1 MLGFCRLFL
10 SVCLIL
16 TACQLATP
24 SAAAQSVKISQ
35 FSGKP
40 VPRFAS
46 LRYGLVNG
54 RIGPSTDHQVAF
66 EYERAG
72 MPVLIIKE
80 TTDWARVRDFEGDE
94 VWIHVGQLRDGCD
107 ASHNQPRQLARPSN
121 PVFLLNCIAV
131 MSGGARSAQVTI
143 RAGSTSHRSGV
154 WTRTQLAYSCWFA
167 WQGGLGQAHAL

>member
-94 VWIHVGQLRDGCD
+94 VWIHVGQLRDAD
-107 ASHNQPRQLARPSN
+107 HVIAATQATISLASSRDHQ
-121 PVFLLNCIAV
+121 
-131 MSGGARSAQVTI
+131 
-143 RAGSTSHRSGV
+143 
-154 WTRTQLAYSCWFA
+154 TRCSC
-167 WQGGLGQAHAL
+167 

>member
-1 MLGFCRLFL
+1 MLGFYRLFL
-10 SVCLIL
+10 SACLIL

-24 SAAAQSVKISQ
+24 SASAQAVKISQ

-46 LRYGLVNG
+46 LRYARVNG

-72 MPVLIIKE
+72 MPVLIFKE

-94 VWIHVGQLRDGCD
+94 VWMHVGQLTEPDHVIVTREVALRRKPQT
-107 ASHNQPRQLARPSN
+107 ASPARATVKPGVLAELHSCNERWCEISAGAYTGWIDKPS
-121 PVFLLNCIAV
+121 LWGLN
-131 MSGGARSAQVTI
+131 TDT
-143 RAGSTSHRSGV
+143 AG
-154 WTRTQLAYSCWFA
+154 L
-167 WQGGLGQAHAL
+167 